1 VASTTG
7 RYTTSSRAWA
17 TANDSGTSA
26 TTLLPETADHELHRR
41 AVGMRAADV
50 SEEGRADAQFLAGFV
65 DRFPALRFVV
75 RRVVAEGD
83 LVVTHGV
90 LTLDAEDR
98 GSAVADVMRFEDGR
112 VVEHWDV
119 VQALPD
125 DPANANGMC

>member
-1 VASTTG
+1 
-7 RYTTSSRAWA
+7 
-17 TANDSGTSA
+17 
-26 TTLLPETADHELHRR
+26 
-41 AVGMRAADV
+41 MRAADA